1 MDKIE
6 LLVFDIDGTL
16 VDQSKE
22 TVEDSAV
29 KSINQA
35 RALGYHILIATGR
48 SFFFIHEDVKAR
60 INTEYYVTVNGACL
74 NDEGGNVLVSHEFSH
89 DCLYKVFD
97 YCKENKIP
105 LGIKYADYLGVYG
118 DYDYFVKYY
127 GSFQS
132 HTKKFLVNDNNK
144 KDFTDVKPL
153 GVYCFA
159 PALKLFEM
167 QTLMPN
173 LNFIPTDDDTMEA
186 IDKNVDKTKTVEE
199 VIKRL
204 NLTWDNVVA
213 FGDGN
218 NDVEMLKR
226 AKIGVAMGNANSY
239 VKSQADYVTSHIL
252 DDGIAKAIKH
262 LKLY

>member
-1 MDKIE
+1 
-6 LLVFDIDGTL
+6 
-16 VDQSKE
+16 
-22 TVEDSAV
+22 
-29 KSINQA
+29 
-35 RALGYHILIATGR
+35 
-48 SFFFIHEDVKAR
+48 
-60 INTEYYVTVNGACL
+60 
-74 NDEGGNVLVSHEFSH
+74 
-89 DCLYKVFD
+89 
-97 YCKENKIP
+97 
-105 LGIKYADYLGVYG
+105 
-118 DYDYFVKYY
+118 
-127 GSFQS
+127 
-132 HTKKFLVNDNNK
+132 
-144 KDFTDVKPL
+144 
-153 GVYCFA
+153 
-159 PALKLFEM
+159 M

-252 DDGIAKAIKH
+252 DDGIANAIKH